1 MKIFKDLLIRESNQT
16 GFRAEILEK
25 VWQLMNVL
33 EGINAHPYLQER
45 LVLKGGTALNL
56 FVFDLPR
63 LSVDIDLNYIG
74 SEFAGF
80 SIVASYFPKPLE
92 S

>member
-16 GFRAEILEK
+16 GFRPEILEK

-63 LSVDIDLNYIG
+63 LSVDIDLNYVGMQSREGMI
-74 SEFAGF
+74 SER
-80 SIVASYFPKPLE
+80 PL